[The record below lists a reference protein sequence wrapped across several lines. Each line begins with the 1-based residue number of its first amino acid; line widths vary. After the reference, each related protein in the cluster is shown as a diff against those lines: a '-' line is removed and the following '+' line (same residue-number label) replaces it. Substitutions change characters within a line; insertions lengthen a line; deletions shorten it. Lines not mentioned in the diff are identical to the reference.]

1 MSPPEHARP
10 LLGIALK
17 VASTLVFTAMATLI
31 KLASARYPI
40 GELVFFRS
48 FFALIPVFAWVAWRG
63 QFPSVF
69 HTPRIGGHLI
79 RSFAGGI
86 AMACGFTALWLL
98 PIADATAIGYAS
110 PLMTVVLAVLLLG
123 EQVRFYRWSAVV
135 IGLVGVLIILSEY
148 VGPEA
153 SGASEGSTIGA
164 IVAVAGALSGALA
177 ATQVRA
183 LVRNESAATIVVY
196 FSVFT
201 ALFGLF
207 SLPFGWVMPG
217 PLDAAVLVVAGIC
230 GGLGQVFLTQSYR
243 YGDASLV
250 APFDYTSMIW
260 ALVAS
265 LLVFNAWPSPTMLV
279 GTAIVIGAGLFV
291 IFREHRL
298 GIERTRSK
306 RAQTPT
312 TPLS

>member
-1 MSPPEHARP
+1 MPPPEHARP
-10 LLGIALK
+10 LIGIAFK
-17 VASTLVFTAMATLI
+17 VASTLAFTAMATLI
-31 KLASARYPI
+31 KVATARYPI

-48 FFALIPVFAWVAWRG
+48 CFAIIPVIVWVAWRG
-63 QFPSVF
+63 QLPSVF
-69 HTPRIGGHLI
+69 YTPRIGGHLI
-79 RSFAGGI
+79 RSFAGAI

-110 PLMTVVLAVLLLG
+110 PLMTVIFAVILLG
-123 EQVRFYRWSAVV
+123 ERVRFYRWSAVV
-135 IGLVGVLIILSEY
+135 VGLVGVLIILSEY

-153 SGASEGSTIGA
+153 SGVTKASTIGA
-164 IVAVAGALSGALA
+164 MVAVAGAVTGALA

-196 FSVFT
+196 FSIFT
-201 ALFGLF
+201 SLFALL
-207 SLPFGWVMPG
+207 SLPFGWVMP
-217 PLDAAVLVVAGIC
+217 DADDAVVIVVAGIC

-243 YGDASLV
+243 YGDASLI

-260 ALVAS
+260 ALIVS
-265 LLVFNAWPSPTMLV
+265 LLVFDAWPTPTTLV
-279 GTAIVIGAGLFV
+279 GTAIVVGAGLFV

-298 GIERTRSK
+298 GIERTRAK